1 MESLLDS
8 QILDTAIDAI
18 SHANRVIAQQFAF
31 RLNKFG
37 VDAHAIS
44 DYTIMASY
52 ERILKSGDVVVIFS
66 ISGRDTYISLA
77 EEYRKNRV
85 KVILITMTSNCS
97 LSNYVDTLIAIPY
110 PASISGMYPMDE
122 APIFFMVIE
131 MLSSLYTKSCNNWCD
146 L

>member
-1 MESLLDS
+1 MEALISLFAVMAVIGSIIAVWLNTKS
-8 QILDTAIDAI
+8 GKKWLANLQCTSHWNLRLLWMHQVLVWQQKVVGWSVLSDAI
-18 SHANRVIAQQFAF
+18 SHANRVITLGLLHSAVSAQQFAF

-77 EEYRKNRV
+77 EEYRKTR
-85 KVILITMTSNCS
+85 
-97 LSNYVDTLIAIPY
+97 
-110 PASISGMYPMDE
+110 
-122 APIFFMVIE
+122 
-131 MLSSLYTKSCNNWCD
+131 
-146 L
+146 